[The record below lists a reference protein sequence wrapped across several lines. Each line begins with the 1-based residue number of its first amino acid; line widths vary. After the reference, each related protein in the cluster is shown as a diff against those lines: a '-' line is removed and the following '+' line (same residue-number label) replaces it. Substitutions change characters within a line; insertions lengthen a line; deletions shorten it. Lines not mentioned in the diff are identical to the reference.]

1 MGIRIAHLSDIHM
14 PATFDPNF
22 YSLISKL
29 NNAIK
34 EYISTYGEID
44 IAVVTGDIVD
54 KGAIDSYKTNAPRFF
69 SEIGKNAIPSER
81 FIFAA
86 GNHDASRNQTVKKLV
101 ADAKATPFS
110 TIENIDHFD
119 QVYESRYKPFVT
131 FVNDFSKSNIAK
143 SYYVKT
149 AVIRGLTIRFIVLN
163 SSVCTYGLD
172 YGKTGVSRYQ
182 LDSLVEQARNEHKAD
197 LVIALMHHPISWMTL
212 DEQALIYDYFE
223 DSDKLGVDLVMH
235 GHTHEGKVYGN
246 YDVDGVFLNLVSGI
260 GYEDQRTRIKK
271 SYAEHKYRIAFYDID
286 PVKRFIVGHLKHTNA
301 KKVFVPDTTL
311 YRRIDNNGRFE
322 LFYGINL
329 QDKLKT
335 QIHLPECSTV
345 DVDQTFLNDMS
356 VYLDRIQQSNRFI
369 RNSFAGIA
377 KNYLR
382 EKRLAKNDKLEIERG
397 AIKAFRS
404 YLTTILLYYEAIFK
418 DIPEDDVRLHFRIYN
433 PKMATHDAFALP
445 EGVEELTPIK
455 WGTRENLIHH
465 AYRLKRSLVASLN
478 PTLCFNTEGDWPDYL
493 TCPVSNKMSPH
504 ATDRPMFSFGVS
516 VKGDKLKEAQ
526 RILMIMSYLRIE
538 DHLQQLLHEFEIRIG
553 DYSKLPFEFKGGDKY
568 GHK

>member
-1 MGIRIAHLSDIHM
+1 MVRLKKLCVVVNNMGIRIAHLSDIHM

-182 LDSLVEQARNEHKAD
+182 LDSLVEQARN
-197 LVIALMHHPISWMTL
+197 
-212 DEQALIYDYFE
+212 
-223 DSDKLGVDLVMH
+223 
-235 GHTHEGKVYGN
+235 
-246 YDVDGVFLNLVSGI
+246 
-260 GYEDQRTRIKK
+260 
-271 SYAEHKYRIAFYDID
+271 
-286 PVKRFIVGHLKHTNA
+286 
-301 KKVFVPDTTL
+301 
-311 YRRIDNNGRFE
+311 
-322 LFYGINL
+322 
-329 QDKLKT
+329 
-335 QIHLPECSTV
+335 
-345 DVDQTFLNDMS
+345 
-356 VYLDRIQQSNRFI
+356 
-369 RNSFAGIA
+369 
-377 KNYLR
+377 
-382 EKRLAKNDKLEIERG
+382 
-397 AIKAFRS
+397 
-404 YLTTILLYYEAIFK
+404 
-418 DIPEDDVRLHFRIYN
+418 
-433 PKMATHDAFALP
+433 
-445 EGVEELTPIK
+445 
-455 WGTRENLIHH
+455 
-465 AYRLKRSLVASLN
+465 
-478 PTLCFNTEGDWPDYL
+478 
-493 TCPVSNKMSPH
+493 
-504 ATDRPMFSFGVS
+504 
-516 VKGDKLKEAQ
+516 
-526 RILMIMSYLRIE
+526 
-538 DHLQQLLHEFEIRIG
+538 
-553 DYSKLPFEFKGGDKY
+553 
-568 GHK
+568 